1 MSAAPLCQTAE
12 RRASP
17 VLRPK
22 DRWFELAAAL
32 CSVAALIAYLALG
45 NEVVA
50 IGALVIGALILAWS
64 YLDVTGGPR

>member
-1 MSAAPLCQTAE
+1 M
-12 RRASP
+12 
-17 VLRPK
+17 LRPK